1 MKSVDTTLETVG
13 GMLRRETETENVK
26 KKSCRFYISP
36 EAEINSQIINHRIKK
51 KTKNLLLDLNIFI
64 SLIDNVLSM
73 ELTYYTLN
81 VCVWSPFL
89 ACLSN

>member
-64 SLIDNVLSM
+64 SLIDNVGKWN
-73 ELTYYTLN
+73 YRWN
-81 VCVWSPFL
+81 
-89 ACLSN
+89 

>member
-1 MKSVDTTLETVG
+1 MKSVDTTLGTVG

-51 KTKNLLLDLNIFI
+51 NP
-64 SLIDNVLSM
+64 
-73 ELTYYTLN
+73 LTRFEYLHQ
-81 VCVWSPFL
+81 FDR
-89 ACLSN
+89 

>member
-26 KKSCRFYISP
+26 KKNHVDFIS
-36 EAEINSQIINHRIKK
+36 HRRPKLIRKLSTTVSKK

-64 SLIDNVLSM
+64 SLIDNVGKWN
-73 ELTYYTLN
+73 YRWN
-81 VCVWSPFL
+81 
-89 ACLSN
+89 

>member
-1 MKSVDTTLETVG
+1 MKSVDTALETVG

-51 KTKNLLLDLNIFI
+51 TKKP
-64 SLIDNVLSM
+64 
-73 ELTYYTLN
+73 LTRFEYLHQ
-81 VCVWSPFL
+81 FDR
-89 ACLSN
+89 

>member
-51 KTKNLLLDLNIFI
+51 TLLLDLNIFI

-73 ELTYYTLN
+73 D
-81 VCVWSPFL
+81 
-89 ACLSN
+89 

>member
-36 EAEINSQIINHRIKK
+36 EAEINLQIINHRIKK
-51 KTKNLLLDLNIFI
+51 KPSYSI
-64 SLIDNVLSM
+64 
-73 ELTYYTLN
+73 
-81 VCVWSPFL
+81 
-89 ACLSN
+89 

>member
-1 MKSVDTTLETVG
+1 MKSVDTALETVG

-51 KTKNLLLDLNIFI
+51 KTLLLDLNIFI
-64 SLIDNVLSM
+64 SLIDNV
-73 ELTYYTLN
+73 EKWNYRWN
-81 VCVWSPFL
+81 
-89 ACLSN
+89 

>member
-1 MKSVDTTLETVG
+1 MKSVDTALETVG
-13 GMLRRETETENVK
+13 GMLRRETETEKVK

-64 SLIDNVLSM
+64 SSIDNVGKWN
-73 ELTYYTLN
+73 YRWN
-81 VCVWSPFL
+81 
-89 ACLSN
+89 